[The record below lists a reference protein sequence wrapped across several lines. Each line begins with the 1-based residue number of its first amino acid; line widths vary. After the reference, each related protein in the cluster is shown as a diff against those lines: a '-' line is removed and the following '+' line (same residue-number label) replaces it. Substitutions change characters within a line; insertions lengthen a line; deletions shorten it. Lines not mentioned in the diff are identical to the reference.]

1 MQRRTRSGLETVDQD
16 SARFMTDSTHT
27 PFRWTEPV
35 AHLDGVGPKRAELL
49 KRLGVESA
57 GDLLYHF
64 PRDYQDRSTVT
75 PIAEAWQG
83 ERVTV
88 YAAITSIRSQ
98 RLRNRKSMAVATLED
113 GSGAMGATWFGR
125 GFLARAL
132 KPGQQGFFTGTVGN
146 YKGPV
151 LQNPEYEI
159 TDEED
164 GALHGG
170 RVVPIYSLT
179 DGVTQRM
186 LRQWIRAALDRLLD
200 ALPDPLPEAVRA
212 EHGWP
217 GLREP
222 FEHVH
227 FPADVETGRRAS
239 ERFAYEELF
248 VLQLGLLKARQERA
262 QSEDGITHRT
272 DGPHLARL
280 QSRLPFALTNAQAR
294 ARDDILADMAAPRP
308 MARLI
313 QGDVGCGKTV
323 VALHAVA
330 AAVDSGCQ
338 AAVMAPTEVLAEQHF
353 HTLHAALT
361 PLGIPVGLLTGSSPA
376 PKQTRSDLATG
387 LVKVVVGTQ
396 ALMQDATAFARLGLV
411 IVDEQHRFGV
421 MQRAALAGKGRHAD
435 LLHMTATPIPR
446 SLVLTLYG
454 SMDLTVI
461 DEMPPGR
468 LPVKTRRIP
477 PEKEADLMGYLRN
490 QAEAGFQTYYIC
502 PLIEESEAMDLTPV
516 TRRYDEL
523 RAGPLAGV
531 ATALLHGR
539 MAPDEKDAVLR
550 QFREGAVKILFS
562 TSVIEVGID
571 VPQATTMVIEDAAQF
586 GMTQLHQLRGR
597 VGRGME
603 QSYCFL
609 LGTPRTEQ
617 GEARLRTLCATADGF
632 AIAEADLE
640 MRGPG
645 EFQGARQAGIS
656 ELKAADL
663 LRDTRLLDWAR
674 RDAAA
679 LLAADPALNAPE
691 HALLARDAA
700 RYSELAL

>member
-1 MQRRTRSGLETVDQD
+1 
-16 SARFMTDSTHT
+16 MTNPINASFD
-27 PFRWTEPV
+27 WAEPV
-35 AHLDGVGPKRAELL
+35 ARLDGVGPKRAELL
-49 KRLGVESA
+49 ARLGIEIA
-57 GDLLYHF
+57 ADLLYHF

-75 PIAEAWQG
+75 PIAEAGQG

-88 YAAITSIRSQ
+88 YAAIKSIRSQ
-98 RLRNRKSMAVATLED
+98 RLRNRKSMAVAVLED
-113 GSGAMGATWFGR
+113 ASGTMGATWFGR
-125 GFLARAL
+125 GFLARTL
-132 KPGQQGFFTGTVGN
+132 KPGQQGFFTGPVGN

-151 LQNPEYEI
+151 LQNPEHEI
-159 TDEED
+159 TDDED

-170 RVVPIYSLT
+170 RVVPIYPLT
-179 DGVTQRM
+179 DGITQRM
-186 LRQWIRAALDRLLD
+186 LRQWIHAALDRLPD
-200 ALPDPLPEAVRA
+200 AVPDPLPDAIREQ
-212 EHGWP
+212 HGLP
-217 GLREP
+217 GLREAL
-222 FEHVH
+222 EHVH
-227 FPADVETGRRAS
+227 FPSDAETGRRAR

-248 VLQLGLLKARQERA
+248 VLQTGLLKARRERA
-262 QSEDGITHRT
+262 DSDDGITHRT

-280 QSRLPFALTNAQAR
+280 QSRLPFALTGAQAR

-313 QGDVGCGKTV
+313 QGDVGCGKTI

-353 HTLHAALT
+353 NTLHAALT

-376 PKQTRSDLATG
+376 PRQTRSDLAAG

-396 ALMQDATAFARLGLV
+396 ALMQDSTEFARLGLV

-421 MQRAALAGKGRHAD
+421 MQRAALAAKGRHAD

-446 SLVLTLYG
+446 SLVMTLYG

-477 PEKEADLMGYLRN
+477 PEKEADLMGYLQK
-490 QAEAGFQTYYIC
+490 QAGEGFQTYYIC

-523 RAGPLAGV
+523 REGPLAGV
-531 ATALLHGR
+531 PTALLHGR
-539 MAPDEKDAVLR
+539 MSPNEKDGVLR
-550 QFREGAVKILFS
+550 QFRDGAVKILFS

-597 VGRGME
+597 VGRGKE

-617 GEARLRTLCATADGF
+617 GEERLRTLCATADGF
-632 AIAEADLE
+632 EIAEADLN

-645 EFQGARQAGIS
+645 EFQGARQAGVS

-663 LRDTRLLDWAR
+663 LRDTRLLDLAR

-679 LLAADPALNAPE
+679 LLERDPNLESPR
-691 HALLARDAA
+691 HALLAEHAA
-700 RYSELAL
+700 QYAKLAL